1 MIKLIKFGASYC
13 APCRAMMPIL
23 EELKNKIE
31 IEDIDVDEGWPPQQ
45 ARSVLPNSLKT
56 ELVMTGT
63 IEQWRGFFKLRCDKA
78 AHPQARELAVL
89 LKEEFL
95 KRNYIES

>member
-1 MIKLIKFGASYC
+1 
-13 APCRAMMPIL
+13 MMPIL

>member
-1 MIKLIKFGASYC
+1 
-13 APCRAMMPIL
+13 
-23 EELKNKIE
+23 
-31 IEDIDVDEGWPPQQ
+31 
-45 ARSVLPNSLKT
+45 
-56 ELVMTGT
+56 MTGT

>member
-1 MIKLIKFGASYC
+1 M
-13 APCRAMMPIL
+13 
-23 EELKNKIE
+23 
-31 IEDIDVDEGWPPQQ
+31 DEGWPPQQ